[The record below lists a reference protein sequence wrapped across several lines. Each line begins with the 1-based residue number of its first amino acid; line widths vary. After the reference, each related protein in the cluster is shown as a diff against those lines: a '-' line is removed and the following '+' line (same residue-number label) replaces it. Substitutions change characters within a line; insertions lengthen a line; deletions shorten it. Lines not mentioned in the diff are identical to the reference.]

1 MYIISQ
7 VIIYQLQQVCPQSIT
22 LVVAERVQQ
31 KGEEEVTNFACVTH
45 VRDIGEFRDRGALSG
60 KKLISSIYLG
70 ANQSRI
76 MGKEVLHVKR
86 TQKLY
91 RLN

>member
-1 MYIISQ
+1 VRLGI
-7 VIIYQLQQVCPQSIT
+7 
-22 LVVAERVQQ
+22 
-31 KGEEEVTNFACVTH
+31 EEPFPA
-45 VRDIGEFRDRGALSG
+45 

-70 ANQSRI
+70 ANESRI
-76 MGKEVLHVKR
+76 MGKEVLHVKE